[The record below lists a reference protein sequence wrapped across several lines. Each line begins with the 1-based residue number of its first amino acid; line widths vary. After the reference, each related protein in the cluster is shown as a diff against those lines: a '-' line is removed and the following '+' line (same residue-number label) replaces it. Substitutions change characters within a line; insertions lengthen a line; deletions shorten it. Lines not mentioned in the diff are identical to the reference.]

1 MYRFNLN
8 KKLSLLVISILF
20 SVNSFAADITK
31 QSTAVTWEKNKPYSF
46 TILHTNDHHGRFWQ
60 NDIGEYGLAAQKTVV
75 DQIRKEVAEKGG
87 KLLLLSGGDINTG
100 VPESDV
106 LQAKPDFIG
115 MNDIGYD
122 AMAVGNHE
130 FDHPLTVIREQQKWA
145 RFPFLSANT
154 YFKNTDNRVF
164 DAYKMFDLNGIR
176 VAVFGLTT
184 DDTILLTSPKN
195 TEGIEFRK
203 TLPEAEKVISQI
215 RSNEHPD
222 MIIAVT
228 HMGHYENGEHG
239 SMAPGDVTLAR
250 GLKPGELNM
259 IVGGHSQNPVCMASP
274 NKRINEYVPG
284 TPCAPDQQN
293 STWIVQAHEWGKYV
307 GRADFVFLNGKITL
321 KNYQLIPINLKKE
334 VDNGNNTKRL
344 EYYTSEIE
352 QDEKLLTT
360 LKPYQDQGKEQL
372 LTKSGELIGRL
383 EGERNVVR
391 YQQSNM
397 GQLLLSA
404 LIEKTNADIGVMAGG
419 MIRDSLIEGNITY
432 RDILK
437 VEPFGNSV
445 VYFDLTG
452 RELVEYLKVALS
464 KKQGSGGYTHLK
476 NITLTKTGDT
486 ISDIK
491 INNEPI
497 DMQKSYRITT
507 LDYLAAGGDGYPVT
521 NTSATYVDTG
531 YRDADVIRQYFE
543 AHSPINAADYE
554 PTKFILEK

>member
-1 MYRFNLN
+1 
-8 KKLSLLVISILF
+8 
-20 SVNSFAADITK
+20 
-31 QSTAVTWEKNKPYSF
+31 
-46 TILHTNDHHGRFWQ
+46 
-60 NDIGEYGLAAQKTVV
+60 
-75 DQIRKEVAEKGG
+75 
-87 KLLLLSGGDINTG
+87 
-100 VPESDV
+100 
-106 LQAKPDFIG
+106 
-115 MNDIGYD
+115 
-122 AMAVGNHE
+122 
-130 FDHPLTVIREQQKWA
+130 
-145 RFPFLSANT
+145 
-154 YFKNTDNRVF
+154 
-164 DAYKMFDLNGIR
+164 
-176 VAVFGLTT
+176 
-184 DDTILLTSPKN
+184 
-195 TEGIEFRK
+195 
-203 TLPEAEKVISQI
+203 
-215 RSNEHPD
+215 
-222 MIIAVT
+222 
-228 HMGHYENGEHG
+228 MGHYENGEHG

-293 STWIVQAHEWGKYV
+293 GTWIVQAHEWGKYV

-352 QDEKLLTT
+352 QDEKLLAT

-476 NITLTKTGDT
+476 NITLTKSGDT

-521 NTSATYVDTG
+521 NTSPTYVDTG

-554 PTKFILEK
+554 PTNFILEQ